1 MTGGTHLLRTD
12 VQSTLIEDGP
22 TCRGPGAGS
31 YGHAGAGHAA
41 RFSGW
46 GRTLAPRPVGERG
59 APEEPPGPR
68 SETACGR
75 GNDPA
80 TDVYD
85 VCLPASALCQYG

>member
-59 APEEPPGPR
+59 APEEPPGAPLGDSMRPGKRPR
-68 SETACGR
+68 NR
-75 GNDPA
+75 
-80 TDVYD
+80 
-85 VCLPASALCQYG
+85 CL